1 MKPSIAG
8 VKKIVREIYS
18 EPNGGGLSWGRVT
31 ATFTVMAAIGWITRV
46 LLMTHALPADMTGI
60 SAFAISPY
68 AANKVA
74 TAAQSFSPNPVS
86 GPPATAPAG
95 DGQGHIGQ

>member
-1 MKPSIAG
+1 MKLSIDG
-8 VKKIVREIYS
+8 VKKVVREIYS

-31 ATFTVMAAIGWITRV
+31 ATFTVMAAIGWVTRV
-46 LLMTHALPADMTGI
+46 LLTTHALPVDMTGL

-74 TAAQSFSPNPVS
+74 TAAQSFSSNPIAT
-86 GPPATAPAG
+86 PPAALG
-95 DGQGHIGQ
+95 DGKGTIGQ